1 LHGGGAFRIASLI
14 HYFARFADVDLI
26 LFSEKGQP
34 ATLPAGLVRKQLVIP
49 LPVHGKGMLQR
60 WRRNAWRAVRGVP
73 PLVDRLSGL
82 ETEVRSALG
91 ERRHDLG
98 IIEHAWCVPYL
109 PLLKSSCGFTLLDM
123 HNVESV
129 LHERSAA
136 VSSGL
141 IAAGHR
147 RFAGAM
153 RRLEAQ
159 FAPQF
164 DVVAVTSPRDAEF
177 VHRAAPGTRTLVYPN
192 ALPASDPP
200 AVEERDEIA
209 FSGNFEYHPN
219 ADAAAF
225 LLQSIWPEVR
235 RRQPSLRLRLIGRG
249 NEFISSFVPAD
260 GSVKMTGPV
269 EDSLTEIAKAK
280 IVIAPLRS
288 GSGTR
293 IKILEAW
300 KSRRPVVATRLA
312 VEGLDAEDGRNVLL
326 AESAAEFAD
335 AIDQLQL
342 DACLGQ
348 KIAVGGRETFE
359 AAYTW
364 ESAWYGFDQLFT

>member
-1 LHGGGAFRIASLI
+1 M

-34 ATLPAGLVRKQLVIP
+34 ANLPASLVRKQFVIP
-49 LPVHGKGMLQR
+49 LPVHGKGTWQR
-60 WRRNAWRAVRGVP
+60 WQRNALRAVRGVP

-82 ETEVRSALG
+82 ETEVRRALG
-91 ERRHDLG
+91 QRRYDLG
-98 IIEHAWCVPYL
+98 IAEHAWCLPYL
-109 PLLKSSCGFTLLDM
+109 PLLKSSCDSTLLDM

-136 VSSGL
+136 VSGGL
-141 IAAGHR
+141 VAAGHR

-159 FAPQF
+159 FSPQF

-177 VHRAAPGTRTLVYPN
+177 VGELAPGTRTLIYPN
-192 ALPASDPP
+192 ALPASEPP
-200 AVEERDEIA
+200 VVEERDEIA

-219 ADAAAF
+219 IDAVAF
-225 LLQSIWPEVR
+225 LMQSIWPEVR

-249 NEFISSFVPAD
+249 DGFISGLVPSNE
-260 GSVKMTGPV
+260 SVEMTGPV
-269 EDSLTEIAKAK
+269 EDSLTEIARAK
-280 IVIAPLRS
+280 ILIAPLRS

-300 KSRRPVVATRLA
+300 KACRPVIATRLA
-312 VEGLDAEDGRNVLL
+312 AEGLEAADGLNVLF

-335 AIDQLQL
+335 AIDRLQRDTGL
-342 DACLGQ
+342 RRN
-348 KIAVGGRETFE
+348 ISERGRETFE

-364 ESAWYGFDQLFT
+364 ESVWRRLDQLFT